1 MLSSVTSK
9 GLFYKDLSEEH
20 SIVVRSV
27 EARSEA
33 VVILLAV
40 LLATPKPAH
49 AYVDPGSGAMLWQI
63 AAAGVIGSLFYVRRA
78 FTWVRD
84 HLGMRERESGE
95 R

>member
-1 MLSSVTSK
+1 M
-9 GLFYKDLSEEH
+9 
-20 SIVVRSV
+20 VRFV
-27 EARSEA
+27 EARSELA
-33 VVILLAV
+33 LVLLAI

-84 HLGMRERESGE
+84 HMGLREREPGE